1 MEVLKQ
7 RGNAL
12 YAQKKYDEAIK
23 AYDEAI
29 ASLSVAAGS
38 SSSSDEKEVH
48 ENVKEISKLRGT
60 LLANRAACYLQT
72 KRWEACILDASE
84 ALESDRQHVKAL
96 YRRAQAYEALGTFE
110 KAFQDLR
117 LAVNLDPNSQEL
129 VRAAHRLREATQQ
142 QESRRQSS
150 PVAQLL
156 ARLRKGN
163 FESTGTISRADAWK
177 GLIGLTSEDGAA
189 ALDLLRQQG
198 GGIRFVEACIHNTDL
213 ESERVLALRLLAASC
228 QHGVFVKEAFTTSCD
243 TDTAGNY
250 FLQSLVNV
258 LGEGSKVRTEKE
270 ERAEEEIASVLV
282 LSFIRMVKEGK
293 GHVQVLKPAI
303 QCWVAA
309 LSHRQGT
316 IQKLGLE
323 ALLWWSAECTTAKN
337 PESASLLVGA
347 CLAPLV
353 RLFEDARESSTF
365 SMRLNATHLLGRIFG
380 CLLGQEKGKE
390 RVKTLATELLMTTT
404 TLKVLAERK
413 LELRMLL
420 VLALF
425 NADASLGCWVLAEEE
440 TDAAVRRLLAS
451 GGADQQI
458 VVAEVFNRASTTETG
473 RACLR
478 PYVLDHTL
486 VCLMKTSGAP
496 FEARVA
502 AAAAFTKLGL
512 AAKTLPS
519 TSTELTDLLNIA
531 SSGLEQAT
539 ACLSSPSPSFDGT
552 RLRTS
557 AIEGS
562 VVEILS
568 CLATRTTLK
577 RELTFGSNRCKA
589 CIRLLLAFVQQ
600 HIDEGSRTSTITS
613 TTSITKTTINS
624 ICSISSSSGAYDK
637 VWYGVAFVLASLT
650 LSNDELR
657 KEALREKGIAPEEFE
672 QLRKIQEMQQLQEG
686 SEVDII
692 EAADPPE
699 DVESRVKE
707 LVRLNAIRALSRLL
721 SFKGLSPLA
730 QEQAVTALVQ
740 IATVPEVRGRLIL
753 EGGYNAC
760 LSIAKKGAKS
770 METTRIKSL
779 HALAKCLV
787 TTNPKMLSDRQ
798 RLAPIAGLLW
808 LCRHPMVTYL
818 QQFESLLALTNLA
831 SHEEDCVE
839 AILSNQGLK
848 CLLSMQFS
856 EHLLV
861 RRAATE
867 ALCNMVYH
875 PHVLASLRNPDT
887 LKLWLALA
895 EDYEGDLLTARAAAG
910 GLAIA
915 SGDEEMASGIVEVP
929 IMGLSVWRT
938 LLSSGDSDLIH
949 RAAVAIRSFARFKKT
964 QQALVREGWLLS
976 ALEEAS
982 AGAGKPE
989 NLQQLMQA
997 IIAEVGQLLK

>member
-1 MEVLKQ
+1 M
-7 RGNAL
+7 
-12 YAQKKYDEAIK
+12 
-23 AYDEAI
+23 
-29 ASLSVAAGS
+29 S
-38 SSSSDEKEVH
+38 
-48 ENVKEISKLRGT
+48 
-60 LLANRAACYLQT
+60 
-72 KRWEACILDASE
+72 
-84 ALESDRQHVKAL
+84 
-96 YRRAQAYEALGTFE
+96 
-110 KAFQDLR
+110 
-117 LAVNLDPNSQEL
+117 
-129 VRAAHRLREATQQ
+129 
-142 QESRRQSS
+142 
-150 PVAQLL
+150 
-156 ARLRKGN
+156 
-163 FESTGTISRADAWK
+163 
-177 GLIGLTSEDGAA
+177 
-189 ALDLLRQQG
+189 
-198 GGIRFVEACIHNTDL
+198 
-213 ESERVLALRLLAASC
+213 
-228 QHGVFVKEAFTTSCD
+228 
-243 TDTAGNY
+243 
-250 FLQSLVNV
+250 
-258 LGEGSKVRTEKE
+258 
-270 ERAEEEIASVLV
+270 
-282 LSFIRMVKEGK
+282 
-293 GHVQVLKPAI
+293 
-303 QCWVAA
+303 
-309 LSHRQGT
+309 
-316 IQKLGLE
+316 
-323 ALLWWSAECTTAKN
+323 
-337 PESASLLVGA
+337 
-347 CLAPLV
+347 

-672 QLRKIQEMQQLQEG
+672 QLRKIQEMQQLVRQDWNVDNHELSSCAFFKGNFNELFIHTHGRAHVQQEG

-707 LVRLNAIRALSRLL
+707 LVRLNAISALSRLL
-721 SFKGLSPLA
+721 SFQGLSPLA

-779 HALAKCLV
+779 HALAKV
-787 TTNPKMLSDRQ
+787 N
-798 RLAPIAGLLW
+798 
-808 LCRHPMVTYL
+808 YL
-818 QQFESLLALTNLA
+818 KVVSFRVSFHSNLP
-831 SHEEDCVE
+831 
-839 AILSNQGLK
+839 
-848 CLLSMQFS
+848 
-856 EHLLV
+856 
-861 RRAATE
+861 T
-867 ALCNMVYH
+867 
-875 PHVLASLRNPDT
+875 
-887 LKLWLALA
+887 
-895 EDYEGDLLTARAAAG
+895 
-910 GLAIA
+910 
-915 SGDEEMASGIVEVP
+915 
-929 IMGLSVWRT
+929 
-938 LLSSGDSDLIH
+938 
-949 RAAVAIRSFARFKKT
+949 
-964 QQALVREGWLLS
+964 
-976 ALEEAS
+976 
-982 AGAGKPE
+982 
-989 NLQQLMQA
+989 
-997 IIAEVGQLLK
+997 